1 MPNRKRVHDRKR
13 ENLIKKRDALTT
25 QLEAV
30 TTALRN
36 HELEKSE
43 FGKITRLP
51 VRVALLDALDELGTM
66 AYSRQLLLY
75 IKARWGREI
84 APARFGTASKD
95 EERAF
100 DSRRPHAVY
109 LAHGLTSQRFEP
121 IKRLWAR
128 SDWPIDKRIV
138 APTSGRVLYLRMTAR
153 ICELALRS
161 EELAVDPEMMRILA
175 ADHARDLPGTKF
187 RRGSFELELWRD
199 IAIRL
204 LDDLAPRDQELR
216 SEAAERLAALT
227 PREQLFGAEEPIVLT
242 ALPGLG
248 TPGGTKHRESSAT

>member
-1 MPNRKRVHDRKR
+1 MTNRKNVHDRKR
-13 ENLIKKRDALTT
+13 ENLIKKRDALAA

-30 TTALRN
+30 TNALRN
-36 HELEKSE
+36 HKIEKSE
-43 FGKITRLP
+43 FAKPTRLP
-51 VRVALLDALDELGTM
+51 VRVALLDALDELGSM

-84 APARFGTASKD
+84 SPARFGTASKD

-100 DSRRPHAVY
+100 DSRRSHPVY

-138 APTSGRVLYLRMTAR
+138 APTSGRVLYLHMTAR
-153 ICELALRS
+153 MCEVALKS
-161 EELAVDPEMMRILA
+161 DELAVDPEMMRILA
-175 ADHARDLPGTKF
+175 ADHARDLPGIRF
-187 RRGSFELELWRD
+187 RRGSFELEVWRD
-199 IAIRL
+199 TAIRL

-227 PREQLFGAEEPIVLT
+227 QREQLFGAAEQFVLT
-242 ALPGLG
+242 ALPGVSSS
-248 TPGGTKHRESSAT
+248 GGTKHRESSAT